1 MNRTPDVVACF
12 ACLHEK
18 GIRREEIMSTPRKK
32 IARIA
37 KVAYTSVLEVSVPSV
52 FSILSD
58 LSVVFFSRF
67 GCQISSP
74 KWPTRRVSM
83 IGFVRKLVIVHKHV
97 VGRLIP
103 YNLELACVRKLEAIC
118 PDVRAL
124 PRRSLWM
131 ATSWMNHSVRK
142 VGVEYRAAWRLE
154 MS

>member
-1 MNRTPDVVACF
+1 MLSPALLACMKRIS
-12 ACLHEK
+12 E
-18 GIRREEIMSTPRKK
+18 GKK
-32 IARIA
+32 YWAHRA
-37 KVAYTSVLEVSVPSV
+37 KKTSQELRMLPYKSVLEVSVPSA

-58 LSVVFFSRF
+58 QSVVFFSRF
-67 GCQISSP
+67 VCQTSYP
-74 KWPTRRVSM
+74 KWPTWRVSM

-142 VGVEYRAAWRLE
+142 VGVEYRAAWRME